1 MEITHII
8 WLALIQGLT
17 EFLPVSSS
25 AHLILVP
32 SLLGWEDQGLAFDVA
47 VHLGTLI
54 AVVAY
59 FRRDIVTLFFA
70 WIGSLKPQG
79 MTPEARLAWGVILG
93 TIPAGLVGL
102 LFKDLIEVYLRS
114 PLVIAATTIIFGLL
128 LFYADKRSKLVR
140 DEYTLSWKD
149 FLVVGGAQAM
159 ALIPGTSRSGITI
172 TPGLLLGLTRE
183 AAARYSFLLS
193 IPIIVLSGLSV
204 TKDLVTGQGSVEW
217 GTLLAGTVI
226 AAISA
231 FACIH
236 LFLAYINKLGM
247 TPFVIYRLLLGVLLL
262 WVFL

>member
-1 MEITHII
+1 MELTHII

-32 SLLGWEDQGLAFDVA
+32 RLLEWPDQGLAFDVA
-47 VHLGTLI
+47 VHLGTLL

-59 FRRDIVTLFFA
+59 FRRDIVTLFLA
-70 WIGSLKPQG
+70 WLASVTQRA

-102 LFKDLIEVYLRS
+102 AFKDVIEVHLRS
-114 PLVIAATTIIFGLL
+114 PLVIAATTIVFGLL
-128 LFYADKRSKLVR
+128 LWFADRRSKLVR
-140 DEYTLSWKD
+140 DEYTLGWQD
-149 FLVVGGAQAM
+149 FLVIGGAQAI

-172 TPGLLLGLTRE
+172 TAGLLLGLTRE

-193 IPIIVLSGLSV
+193 IPIIVLSS
-204 TKDLVTGQGSVEW
+204 TQPVEW
-217 GTLLAGTVI
+217 NTLFIGTAI
-226 AAISA
+226 AALSA
-231 FACIH
+231 FVCIH
-236 LFLAYINKLGM
+236 FFLAFINKMGM
-247 TPFVIYRLLLGVLLL
+247 TPFVIYRLLLGALLL